1 VDCYESVTSR
11 SAGSSVPGGAILW
24 RRGRAHYT
32 RSISAA
38 QGGRA
43 TDERPGTR
51 HGGGRRDRATG
62 DGRRGRGA
70 PDPSPHREDWTF
82 PKGKVEPGETD
93 EACAL
98 REVEEET
105 GLRCELGDELP
116 TIAHVDHKGRRKV
129 VRYWVMRAIG
139 GEAAP
144 HNEVDAV
151 RWLTVAEAARTLTYP
166 RDRQLLE
173 ALTTGVR

>member
-1 VDCYESVTSR
+1 MSD
-11 SAGSSVPGGAILW
+11 
-24 RRGRAHYT
+24 RGRVT
-32 RSISAA
+32 AA
-38 QGGRA
+38 GGVIVRQ
-43 TDERPGTR
+43 
-51 HGGGRRDRATG
+51 ATG
-62 DGRRGRGA
+62 GEAEVLLIHR
-70 PDPSPHREDWTF
+70 PHREDWTF